1 MKKKRYFYLLI
12 ILLITS
18 KALNSCNQSV
28 ESEKFSINN
37 TIEVYRSLIEIDP
50 EAAFEEPLRP
60 LYIMDSSS
68 FIQIPTIRITK
79 RYWNLIL
86 SEIKNLKVD
95 SVENYKD
102 PPYRFN
108 NYCINN
114 QFIMLSNGKI
124 VCTLCIRPDGGIKM
138 NDKIYLKSRI
148 LSSLLLK
155 DHHSVKNN
163 YHRDYLKIQYKVLR

>member
-1 MKKKRYFYLLI
+1 MKKKRYFYFLI

-60 LYIMDSSS
+60 LYVMDSSS

-79 RYWNLIL
+79 RY
-86 SEIKNLKVD
+86 
-95 SVENYKD
+95 
-102 PPYRFN
+102 
-108 NYCINN
+108 
-114 QFIMLSNGKI
+114 
-124 VCTLCIRPDGGIKM
+124 
-138 NDKIYLKSRI
+138 
-148 LSSLLLK
+148 
-155 DHHSVKNN
+155 
-163 YHRDYLKIQYKVLR
+163 